1 MSQLIYLSL
10 QGAIFANIGLT
21 ALQLPGIN
29 AVHWSARAC
38 CSSSMVLGV
47 ASVVTA
53 AGQHRTVGM
62 LNSPLDI
69 RLWLSRGRPKSY
81 RDFRDIPK
89 NFKSY
94 SDLLH
99 IPKIFIKPFDIN
111 TDKYDHVRGF
121 QRLPLESS
129 ISALKETALP
139 RHLLDLAVLVFLVG
153 FGLYV
158 LFLWLFNVDESGQ
171 SYRNVFIVFVITV
184 GIHVIYDSL
193 VKLARILDDD
203 IRNSEFNT
211 NTWGGFRRREKL
223 SALQQ
228 ELAEVQERVKIEHP
242 SGQKFQDLLFQRQ
255 QDHEDV
261 METEGQ
267 TSATTNAQSS
277 PASVRNFNSPPP
289 APALAPATA
298 ALPAAKQD
306 LSIPNS
312 STNRRIS
319 PACKVDKY
327 QAWHHYLIG
336 YMKTQAVSNEHSS
349 LLKIMEIKGNFEA
362 EWDLAIATI
371 DQETQQATTPW

>member
-1 MSQLIYLSL
+1 
-10 QGAIFANIGLT
+10 
-21 ALQLPGIN
+21 
-29 AVHWSARAC
+29 
-38 CSSSMVLGV
+38 MVLGV

-53 AGQHRTVGM
+53 ARQHRTVGM

-89 NFKSY
+89 YFKSY
-94 SDLLH
+94 RDLLD
-99 IPKIFIKPFDIN
+99 IPHIFIKPFAN
-111 TDKYDHVRGF
+111 YETDKYDPVQGF

-129 ISALKETALP
+129 ISALKAIALP

-158 LFLWLFNVDESGQ
+158 LFLWLSNVDESGQ
-171 SYRNVFIVFVITV
+171 SYRNVFIVFIVTV
-184 GIHVIYDSL
+184 GMYVIYDLL
-193 VKLARILDDD
+193 VELARILDDD

-211 NTWGGFRRREKL
+211 NALGGFRTGEKL

-228 ELAEVQERVKIEHP
+228 ELAEVQQRVKIER
-242 SGQKFQDLLFQRQ
+242 SFGQELQEILFQRQ

-267 TSATTNAQSS
+267 TSTTTNTQSF
-277 PASVRNFNSPPP
+277 PAGVRNFNSPPP
-289 APALAPATA
+289 APAIAPATA
-298 ALPAAKQD
+298 ALPAATQD
-306 LSIPNS
+306 HSIPNS

-336 YMKTQAVSNEHSS
+336 YMKTQSVSNDHSL
-349 LLKIMEIKGNFEA
+349 LLKIMEMKGNFEA

-371 DQETQQATTPW
+371 DQETKPDCPELTTH